1 MNQEYNSGFTEP
13 LQQKKS
19 LPAAPLTLLL
29 GINHTVK
36 QCREK
41 IERLNQD
48 DKKKKRPHQEMT
60 LHWSDYIT
68 LEFLLAVQMQTNH
81 YARKVCSSMRPCREG
96 ITR

>member
-48 DKKKKRPHQEMT
+48 DKKKKDHIKR
-60 LHWSDYIT
+60 WCYI
-68 LEFLLAVQMQTNH
+68 EVII
-81 YARKVCSSMRPCREG
+81 SP
-96 ITR
+96 